1 MPDSADW
8 EFGEFVKGF
17 TNSVIYLYGLESFC
31 ASGNGASFLRNI
43 SECRPPYG
51 AARRNACAMLA
62 ATARPTRPPMSDA
75 LLDREG
81 IEALIPHR
89 EPFIFVDRI
98 VELEYGQ
105 RAVGIMDDVGTHHEH
120 VLSGHFP
127 GFPVLPGAI
136 IVEAVAEV
144 GGVAALGMPENSGK
158 IAMLTGLDKWKFRHP
173 ARPGDE
179 LRLEAEVI
187 RYRRG
192 FGRAAG
198 RASIDGKLCASG
210 EISFAIVDRPE
221 GL

>member
-1 MPDSADW
+1 
-8 EFGEFVKGF
+8 
-17 TNSVIYLYGLESFC
+17 
-31 ASGNGASFLRNI
+31 
-43 SECRPPYG
+43 
-51 AARRNACAMLA
+51 MLA
-62 ATARPTRPPMSDA
+62 VNIFHEKPSMSDS
-75 LLDREG
+75 LLSREG

-98 VELEYGQ
+98 VELEYGK

-120 VLSGHFP
+120 VLRGHFP

-144 GGVAALGMPENSGK
+144 GGVAALGMPENAGK
-158 IAMLTGLDKWKFRHP
+158 IAMLTGLDKWKFRQP

-192 FGRAAG
+192 FGRASG
-198 RASIDGKLCASG
+198 RASIDGQLCASG

>member
-1 MPDSADW
+1 
-8 EFGEFVKGF
+8 
-17 TNSVIYLYGLESFC
+17 
-31 ASGNGASFLRNI
+31 
-43 SECRPPYG
+43 
-51 AARRNACAMLA
+51 
-62 ATARPTRPPMSDA
+62 MSDA
-75 LLDREG
+75 LLNREG

-98 VELEYGQ
+98 VELEFGQ
-105 RAVGIMDDVGTHHEH
+105 RAVGIMDDVGAHHEH
-120 VLSGHFP
+120 VLRGHFP
-127 GFPVLPGAI
+127 GFPVLPGVI
-136 IVEAVAEV
+136 IAEAVAEV